1 MMLSAWYSYHAEG
14 ADETNEYGV
23 DGVHD
28 ALLANGE
35 VFSYHS
41 SADNSDE
48 AGERIAL
55 IATETGKKLSASR
68 PNDNISSRERKNW

>member
-1 MMLSAWYSYHAEG
+1 VSTYDAGHFSHHAEG

-48 AGERIAL
+48 AEM
-55 IATETGKKLSASR
+55 LSFGREAE
-68 PNDNISSRERKNW
+68 SSREFGFE